1 MFDAWNFRPIEIFY
15 LSCAVIGGT
24 LFLIRI
30 ILYIVGGANS
40 DTDIDVDTGGDFQ
53 ADLGHPGDH
62 PGDAHHGAEA
72 GIKLV
77 SVQGVTGFFLMFGL
91 IGLAMSRGGIHDL
104 LTILGGAGAGFIT
117 MLAIAWAMLSMQKL
131 QSSGTLQMGNAI
143 GREGKVYLTIPAG
156 GTGKV
161 SIAIQ
166 GNLGEFEAI
175 AADKSAIPTG
185 TAVRVVKLSG
195 TRILVVERVD

>member
-30 ILYIVGGANS
+30 ILYIIGGAAS
-40 DTDIDVDTGGDFQ
+40 DTDIDVDVNSDFH
-53 ADLGHPGDH
+53 ADFGHPADH
-62 PGDAHHGAEA
+62 PGDTHHGAEA
-72 GIKLV
+72 GVKLV

-91 IGLAMSRGGIHDL
+91 IGLAMARGGIHDVW
-104 LTILGGAGAGFIT
+104 TILGGAGAGFIT

-131 QSSGTLQMGNAI
+131 QSSGTLKMENAI
-143 GREGKVYLTIPAG
+143 GCEGKVYLSIPAG

-161 SIAIQ
+161 NIAVQ
-166 GNLGEFEAI
+166 GSLREFEAV
-175 AADKSAIPTG
+175 AADKTAIPTG
-185 TAVRVVKLSG
+185 TTVKVVRLSG
-195 TRILVVERVD
+195 TRVLVVERVE

>member
-15 LSCAVIGGT
+15 LSCAVIGGI

-30 ILYIVGGANS
+30 FLYIIGGAGA
-40 DTDIDVDTGGDFQ
+40 DTDIDVDMNGDFH
-53 ADLGHPGDH
+53 ADLSNPGDH

-72 GIKLV
+72 GFKLV

-91 IGLAMSRGGIHDL
+91 IGLAMARGGIHDL
-104 LTILGGAGAGFIT
+104 WTIAGGAGAGFIT

-131 QSSGTLQMGNAI
+131 QSSGTLKMENAI
-143 GREGKVYLTIPAG
+143 GREGKVYLTIPAD

-161 SIAIQ
+161 SVAVQ
-166 GNLGEFEAI
+166 GSLREFEAV
-175 AADKSAIPTG
+175 AADKTAISTG
-185 TAVRVVKLSG
+185 TPVRVVRLSG
-195 TRILVVERVD
+195 SRILVVERID